1 MDNMNDINNINNVV
15 GDELNK
21 ILESINLIPDDV
33 RKQIKI
39 DKENKLYVKQFKNL
53 ERTAADKTKQA
64 ARYRAWR
71 ENNKELHNLQICKY
85 MKEKYKNNEEFRKQ
99 QLKAQQDKYYLNKYG
114 MTPEEYKA
122 KKEKELKEFIETNK
136 EKIDKVKEKDKLKP
150 ITNTTEDETDSDKS
164 NRDKINTAARHKYY
178 MKKYNMSEE
187 EYKKMK
193 HEQYNNKMEK
203 YKDKLNNIFIPSCV
217 EDH

>member
-122 KKEKELKEFIETNK
+122 KKEKELKF
-136 EKIDKVKEKDKLKP
+136 
-150 ITNTTEDETDSDKS
+150 
-164 NRDKINTAARHKYY
+164 
-178 MKKYNMSEE
+178 KKC
-187 EYKKMK
+187 K
-193 HEQYNNKMEK
+193 
-203 YKDKLNNIFIPSCV
+203 KLNQLKFQ
-217 EDH
+217 HY